1 MAAVQIQTLSHR
13 HQEIA
18 DFLLAN
24 PQIKNLQLLCNKMNI
39 SRSWLSIV
47 MRSDVFQEYW
57 QKRRKEYET
66 DMHQRLVL
74 RQLDVTLKALD
85 KLDDI
90 LSDEDID
97 DRLVFDIANKTAQN
111 LGFAPSRGPR
121 TTVTEERTQ
130 ELTRTVDAG
139 TLAQARET
147 IRLITRTEH
156 AQLPPP
162 ESE

>member
-24 PQIKNLQLLCNKMNI
+24 PQIKNLQLLCNKMNL

-57 QKRRKEYET
+57 QKRRAEYEK

-90 LSDEDID
+90 LADDDVD

-111 LGFAPSRGPR
+111 LGFAPSRR
-121 TTVTEERTQ
+121 STVTEERVQ

>member
-1 MAAVQIQTLSHR
+1 MAAVQIQNLSHR

-24 PQIKNLQLLCNKMNI
+24 PQIKNLQVLCNRMNI

-57 QKRRKEYET
+57 QSRRKEYEK

-74 RQLDVTLKALD
+74 RQLDITLKALD
-85 KLDDI
+85 KFDNILADD
-90 LSDEDID
+90 EID

-121 TTVTEERTQ
+121 TSVVEERTQ

-139 TLAQARET
+139 TLATARET

-156 AQLPPP
+156 AQLPSP

>member
-1 MAAVQIQTLSHR
+1 MAEVQIQSLSHR
-13 HQEIA
+13 HKEIA
-18 DFLLAN
+18 DWLFAH
-24 PQIKNLQLLCNKMNI
+24 PQVKNLQELCNHMNL

-47 MRSDVFQEYW
+47 MRSDVFREYFD
-57 QKRRKEYET
+57 KRRAEYEK
-66 DMHQRLVL
+66 DMRSRLVL

-85 KLDDI
+85 KVESILDD
-90 LSDEDID
+90 DEVD
-97 DRLVFDIANKTAQN
+97 DRLIFDIANKTAQN

-121 TTVTEERTQ
+121 SSFVEERTQ

-156 AQLPPP
+156 AALPPP

>member
-24 PQIKNLQLLCNKMNI
+24 PQVKNLQELCNRMNI

-57 QKRRKEYET
+57 QKRRAEYEK
-66 DMHQRLVL
+66 DMHSRLVL

-85 KLDDI
+85 KLDNI
-90 LSDEDID
+90 LSDDEVD

-111 LGFAPSRGPR
+111 LGFAPSRSR
-121 TTVTEERTQ
+121 TSVVEERTQ
-130 ELTRTVDAG
+130 EFSRTVDAN
-139 TLAQARET
+139 TLATARET

-162 ESE
+162 ESD

>member
-1 MAAVQIQTLSHR
+1 MAEVQIQSLSHR
-13 HQEIA
+13 HREIA
-18 DFLLAN
+18 DFLLTN
-24 PQIKNLQLLCNKMNI
+24 PQVKNLQVLCNKMNI

-47 MRSDVFQEYW
+47 MQSDVFKEYW
-57 QKRRKEYET
+57 HKRRAEYEK
-66 DMHQRLVL
+66 DMHQRLLL

-90 LSDEDID
+90 IASDEVD

-121 TTVTEERTQ
+121 VSVTEERTQ

-156 AQLPPP
+156 APP
-162 ESE
+162 ESD